1 MNSSGTVL
9 SSLANTVLR
18 AYEDSGA
25 APSTVARDVLGG
37 DASILEQFE
46 SRLPFGAYAKMWD
59 LCGEASG
66 DPEFGARAASR
77 SMEAGTFGV
86 VGFLARSASTLRGA
100 LECAVRHGPL
110 LNETSRTVLFVDGDT
125 AVIRDGPADP
135 SARWPA
141 HKAEFVMA
149 AYVLLTFEW
158 AGVGRLPVAV
168 SFQHSPRPNLSHL
181 HSILGADVRFGA
193 SFNELR
199 FPAAW
204 LDHVLPSAQPD
215 LHAFLERRASEQT
228 AKLDLER
235 DLLAEIRRVVVAALP
250 HGGAPSLEQVART
263 LGTGHRTLQR
273 RLQSHDTNYR
283 DLVDELRF
291 QRCRTLL
298 VDDGLTI
305 DSVSSMLG
313 FSEAR
318 AFRRAVRRWSGLSPR
333 GLRQRLV

>member
-1 MNSSGTVL
+1 MNCSGTVL

-25 APSTVARDVLGG
+25 TPASVARDVLGG
-37 DASILEQFE
+37 DASILEQSE

-86 VGFLARSASTLRGA
+86 VGFLARSAPTLRGA
-100 LECAVRHGPL
+100 LECVVRHGAL
-110 LNETSRTVLFVDGDT
+110 LNETSRTLLFLEGDT

-158 AGVGRLPVAV
+158 AGLGRRPVSV
-168 SFQHSPRPNLSHL
+168 SFQHSRRPNLGYL
-181 HSILGADVRFGA
+181 QSIFGA
-193 SFNELR
+193 EVTFGAPFNDLR

-204 LDHVLPSAQPD
+204 LDRALPSAEAD
-215 LHAFLERRASEQT
+215 LYAFLERQASEQT
-228 AKLDLER
+228 SKLDGER
-235 DLLAEIRRVVVAALP
+235 DLLAEIRRVVVNALP
-250 HGGAPSLEQVART
+250 QGGAPSLEQVART

-273 RLQSHDTNYR
+273 RLQSHDTSYR

-298 VDDGLTI
+298 VDDELTI